1 MADIPKEAVAAVK
14 LTRADAVKLVASEM
28 IEQAAQ
34 DVAACERRVNAARAA
49 FRSWAH
55 AVALKQSDTALRA
68 ACDAVGSDFDMLTSA
83 CTFRVYDDGTDSG
96 TVAQVVFSDHQASFE
111 ARLRLVVDVM
121 LSGTGER
128 LRDAW
133 AAALVDLKNARER
146 DQRMGAMKADAR
158 EALIKAALAGE
169 EGAAVVAAV
178 RALAASIRSSCDG

>member
-1 MADIPKEAVAAVK
+1 
-14 LTRADAVKLVASEM
+14 
-28 IEQAAQ
+28 
-34 DVAACERRVNAARAA
+34 
-49 FRSWAH
+49 
-55 AVALKQSDTALRA
+55 
-68 ACDAVGSDFDMLTSA
+68 
-83 CTFRVYDDGTDSG
+83 
-96 TVAQVVFSDHQASFE
+96 
-111 ARLRLVVDVM
+111 VM

-158 EALIKAALAGE
+158 EALVKAALAGE